1 MAISNNGALLAGVAW
16 LAPLGP
22 ESLAVLTRA
31 SRRVALTR
39 GQVLWRRGERADAV
53 AVIVRGRID
62 VVRDSANGKRMLLR
76 SLGPGESAGFSAL
89 SALAHSAD
97 LVAGA
102 SSTALVISGR
112 ALRDAIRRDPDIA
125 LRALAQLGE
134 TIVHLTDEMEEL
146 RFLDLDERLLR
157 LIRRRARALRELHI
171 THDELAQQV
180 GATRENVS
188 RALKRME
195 RRGAI
200 ACRRGRIEVLD
211 LT

>member
-1 MAISNNGALLAGVAW
+1 MAIPNDGAPLTGVTW

-22 ESLAVLTRA
+22 ESLAVLARA
-31 SRRVALTR
+31 SRRIVLRR
-39 GQVLWRRGERADAV
+39 GEVLWRRGERADAV

-62 VVRDSANGKRMLLR
+62 VIRDSANGKRMLLR

-89 SALAHSAD
+89 SGLARSAD

-102 SSTALVISGR
+102 SSTALVIPGR
-112 ALRDAIRRDPDIA
+112 ALRDVIRRDPAIA

-134 TIVHLTDEMEEL
+134 TIAHLTDEMEEL
-146 RFLDLDERLLR
+146 RFLDLEERLLR

-188 RALKRME
+188 RVLKRME

-200 ACRRGRIEVLD
+200 ACRRGRIEVLK
-211 LT
+211 L

>member
-1 MAISNNGALLAGVAW
+1 MAIPNDAAVLARVPW

-22 ESLAVLTRA
+22 GSLAALTRA
-31 SRRVALTR
+31 SRRVALKR
-39 GQVLWRRGERADAV
+39 GEVLWRRGERADAV

-62 VVRDSANGKRMLLR
+62 VVRDSAGGKRMLLR

-89 SALAHSAD
+89 SGLAHSAD
-97 LVAGA
+97 LVAG
-102 SSTALVISGR
+102 SSSAALVIPGR
-112 ALRDAIRRDPDIA
+112 ALRDAIGRDPAVA
-125 LRALAQLGE
+125 LRALAQLGA
-134 TIVHLTDEMEEL
+134 TIAQLTDEMEEL

-157 LIRRRARALRELHI
+157 LVRRRGGALRELHI

-200 ACRRGRIEVLD
+200 ACRRGRIEVLN
-211 LT
+211 L

>member
-1 MAISNNGALLAGVAW
+1 MAISKAGALLAGVAW

-22 ESLAVLTRA
+22 EPLAVLAQA
-31 SRRVALTR
+31 SRRVALKR
-39 GQVLWRRGERADAV
+39 GEVLWRRGERADGV

-62 VVRDSANGKRMLLR
+62 VVRDGASGKRMLLR
-76 SLGPGESAGFSAL
+76 SLGPGDSAGFSAL
-89 SALAHSAD
+89 SGLPRSAD

-102 SSTALVISGR
+102 SSTVLLIPGR
-112 ALRDAIRRDPDIA
+112 ALRDTIRRDPDIA

-134 TIVHLTDEMEEL
+134 TIGHLTDEMEEL

-157 LIRRRARALRELHI
+157 LMRRRARALRELHI

-200 ACRRGRIEVLD
+200 ACRRGRIEVLN
-211 LT
+211 LA